1 VLQPLVERAL
11 HQASTTATTA
21 AAVASK
27 LCELG
32 ERYRR
37 ATLHRSEGT
46 TRDAAAVQPQEV
58 EQVGARPRRDEAN
71 KRGAC
76 VLGRHALADIMTKPI
91 GRQRRRHKTHT
102 ME

>member
-1 VLQPLVERAL
+1 
-11 HQASTTATTA
+11 
-21 AAVASK
+21 
-27 LCELG
+27 
-32 ERYRR
+32 
-37 ATLHRSEGT
+37 
-46 TRDAAAVQPQEV
+46 VQPQEV